1 MNIHIRAIKRLLKT
15 MMIPVMIGIS
25 VGALWTMLTATQI
38 VVGLSIGLLGFTI
51 WLFYIWTLDQIR
63 QEDQLKEF
71 KEFTNK
77 E

>member
-1 MNIHIRAIKRLLKT
+1 
-15 MMIPVMIGIS
+15 MIPVMIGIS